1 MPFAYDPDQ
10 TGQDFEALDDAD
22 ATADIEAFK
31 HEVEHARRRGSPATA
46 AGESARSTLM
56 TLHLGRVPHHASS
69 DRRDGGTARSL
80 SWPAVRPAHL
90 SSSASR

>member
-31 HEVEHARRRGSPATA
+31 HEVEHARRRGCYTA
-46 AGESARSTLM
+46 SRTS
-56 TLHLGRVPHHASS
+56 
-69 DRRDGGTARSL
+69 RRDCVCRLRRA
-80 SWPAVRPAHL
+80 W
-90 SSSASR
+90 